1 MAKNGRPHRIDG
13 GLFRR
18 QDSQFW
24 QVWYRYRKGEIVR
37 ESTGTADEQQA
48 ERFLRGRLDA
58 RDDGRLPAALGSKRL
73 TFNEWADWFLERRS
87 KPPFRSEGTHRQN
100 TNALKFLRP
109 AFGRLPLADITSEAV
124 EDHLAARLQEGRRI
138 HTKRGIEYRGKLKP
152 ATVHQEFRVLSH
164 MLNVAVKQKWLMD
177 NPCRAVEFPVSVAK
191 STRKP
196 HFMTGSEQARIEVVA
211 PGYLRNI
218 VVILSEMGLRPFQEL
233 PPMKKSQVDLDNWLI
248 HIPDSKTVNGIG
260 DMPMTP
266 PARDAFQ
273 RQIAEAPGCEY
284 LFPSPKQNGKKP
296 HMTWLRKVWAMTL
309 EKAGVPYFSIYELRH
324 TFATR
329 LSAGGVA
336 DHMVTQMLRQ
346 SDADVLKLYSQAKLG
361 MMREA
366 LAKMDRQ
373 ANERGLN
380 PFSGRPN

>member
-1 MAKNGRPHRIDG
+1 M
-13 GLFRR
+13 
-18 QDSQFW
+18 
-24 QVWYRYRKGEIVR
+24 
-37 ESTGTADEQQA
+37 
-48 ERFLRGRLDA
+48 
-58 RDDGRLPAALGSKRL
+58 
-73 TFNEWADWFLERRS
+73 
-87 KPPFRSEGTHRQN
+87 
-100 TNALKFLRP
+100 RP
-109 AFGRLPLADITSEAV
+109 AFGRLPLADIRSEAV

-138 HTKRGIEYRGKLKP
+138 HTKRGIEYRGKLRP

-164 MLNVAVKQKWLMD
+164 MLNVAIKQKPLPD
-177 NPCRAVEFPVSVAK
+177 NPCCAVEFPVPVAK

-196 HFMTGSEQARIEVVA
+196 HFMTASEQARIEGVA

-218 VVILSEMGLRPFQEL
+218 VVILSEMGLQPFKEL
-233 PPMKKSQVDLDNWLI
+233 LPMRKSQVDLDNWLI
-248 HIPDSKTVNGIG
+248 HIPDSKTVNRIG

-273 RQIAEAPGCEY
+273 RRIAETPGSEH

-296 HMTWLRKVWAMTL
+296 YMTWLRKVWAATL
-309 EKAGVPYFSIYELRH
+309 EKAGVPYFSIYELRP

-336 DHMVTQMLRQ
+336 DHRVTQMLRQ
-346 SDADVLKLYSQAKLG
+346 SDADFFKLYSQAKLG